1 MAQHFAIRTQ
11 ATRPAMLSEGLN
23 ERERESFGKH
33 SAWLQQR
40 LVDGVMIFVGRTL
53 NTDGTGW
60 ALGVIKAETEADA
73 RAIMNDDPFVR
84 DGVVTPELF
93 PFTVIAMEPKNV

>member
-1 MAQHFAIRTQ
+1 MAQHFAIRTR

-23 ERERESFGKH
+23 EHERESFARH
-33 SAWLQQR
+33 SAWLQAR
-40 LVDGVMIFVGRTL
+40 LADGAMIFVGRTL

-60 ALGVIKAETEADA
+60 ALGVIKAESEEAA
-73 RAIMNDDPFVR
+73 RVIMNDDPFVR